1 MARFLLTYIG
11 IMTVF
16 LTLQM
21 PTDDWS
27 RGRILAA
34 SADGVLIRRFCK
46 TVLAERSEEIAQAED
61 PKARELAQLKLEQLK
76 ARLDFAL
83 GVNG

>member
-1 MARFLLTYIG
+1 
-11 IMTVF
+11 MTVF

-21 PTDDWS
+21 PTEDWS

-46 TVLAERSEEIAQAED
+46 AVIAEQRDEIARADSPE
-61 PKARELAQLKLEQLK
+61 ARELAQLKLEQLK
-76 ARLDFAL
+76 ARFDLAL
-83 GVNG
+83 REKG